1 VDGAQQ
7 AAVIKILVAIIK
19 TNTVILC
26 LDSDDDSTQ
35 HLYYADLVT
44 IRNSE
49 CSAIYGNI
57 LESTIVCA
65 GPGTD
70 SVKNACYVSL

>member
-1 VDGAQQ
+1 M
-7 AAVIKILVAIIK
+7 
-19 TNTVILC
+19 LC
-26 LDSDDDSTQ
+26 LDTDASQ

-49 CSAIYGNI
+49 CSAIYGYI